1 MNMEKIT
8 VNVSWCEKNFCASLS
23 NNVPGAVVFT
33 AATYDD
39 LQQEAADSLA
49 FHIEGMIADGD
60 EVPQWLVSGE
70 YEFEFVLD
78 AAALIHSCE
87 PYVSLA
93 AISRAS
99 GINQRQLSHY
109 ANCTKRARPEQ
120 RQRII
125 NGIHRIGSR
134 MMQME

>member
-1 MNMEKIT
+1 MEKII
-8 VNVSWCEKNFCASLS
+8 VNVSWCDKNFCASLGD
-23 NNVPGAVVFT
+23 NVPGAAVFT
-33 AATYDD
+33 ASTYDE
-39 LQQEAADSLA
+39 LQEEAKQSLA
-49 FHIEGMIADGD
+49 FHIDGMLADGD
-60 EVPQWLVSGE
+60 DVPQWLVAGD

-87 PYVSLA
+87 PYVSIA

-109 ANCTKRARPEQ
+109 ANCTKKARPEQ

-134 MMQME
+134 MIQMV

>member
-1 MNMEKIT
+1 MEKIN
-8 VNVSWCEKNFCASLS
+8 VNVSWCEGNFCASLGD
-23 NNVPGAVVFT
+23 NIPGAVVFT

-39 LQQEAADSLA
+39 LLTETSSSLS
-49 FHIEGMIADGD
+49 FHVNGMLSDGD
-60 EVPQWLVSGE
+60 NVPQWLVDGD
-70 YEFEFVLD
+70 YEFDFILD

-87 PYVSLA
+87 PYVSIA

-109 ANCTKRARPEQ
+109 ANCTKKARPEQ

-134 MMQME
+134 MMQI